1 MNEDGARPARGRRL
15 LTALAV
21 ATAVAAVPAG
31 VALAGSSGGSDQ
43 PSGIEAQSGPDTTG
57 VQNEQGRP
65 DRRDRDH
72 DGRNCPKDRQERQD
86 QQDRQDRQDRQGQ
99 QGSSEQGTSQPDTTQ
114 L

>member
-21 ATAVAAVPAG
+21 AAAVAAVPAG

-72 DGRNCPKDRQERQD
+72 DGRNCPKDRQ
-86 QQDRQDRQDRQGQ
+86 DRQDR
-99 QGSSEQGTSQPDTTQ
+99 QGSSEQGTSQPDSTQ

>member
-21 ATAVAAVPAG
+21 AAAVAAVPAG

-72 DGRNCPKDRQERQD
+72 DGRNCPKDRQG
-86 QQDRQDRQDRQGQ
+86 QQGQQDRQGQ

>member
-21 ATAVAAVPAG
+21 AAAVAAVPAG

-72 DGRNCPKDRQERQD
+72 DGRNCPKDRQGRQD
-86 QQDRQDRQDRQGQ
+86 QQDRQGQ

>member
-72 DGRNCPKDRQERQD
+72 DGRNCPKDRQGRQD
-86 QQDRQDRQDRQGQ
+86 QQDRQGQ